1 MSSSRTENGPVVS
14 VIIPSYNYGHFI
26 GATFRSLQAQTF
38 PNWECIVIDDGST
51 DDTAE
56 VVTRFMKTDS
66 RIKFFR
72 QSNRRQAAARNN
84 GFAQMSGKYVQ
95 FLDADDLLESKKFE
109 RQVEYLEE
117 HPDVEIVYGD
127 TRYFETDRPDEL
139 LYTMYG
145 ENIPWQP
152 GLSGKGSEMLL
163 PLVRH
168 NNVIINAALTR
179 RTLVERVGRFDEE
192 LPPVE
197 DWEFWI
203 RCALAGAQ
211 FRFEDFEGTF
221 ALVRSHGSS
230 SSKNTLRMTGSE
242 VRMRRKLKRLLAN
255 EPEAW
260 HANAQ
265 LLAQAEGTL
274 GAQEVMHGGRAR
286 GVYYLGRAVVFDRK
300 VRQRLKWLACALA
313 APFVGRRR
321 FEKVYSSSISHAGR
335 RFLSRKG
342 AKAQRKPI
350 ETR

>member
-1 MSSSRTENGPVVS
+1 MSLSRTPDGPVVS
-14 VIIPSYNYGHFI
+14 VIVPSYNYGHLI
-26 GATFRSLQAQTF
+26 GATFESLQAQTF

-56 VVTRFMKTDS
+56 VVARFMKTDS

-84 GFAQMSGKYVQ
+84 GFTQMSGKYVQ

-117 HPDVEIVYGD
+117 HPNVEIIYGD
-127 TRYFETDRPDEL
+127 TRYFETDRPGEL

-152 GLSGKGSEMLL
+152 RLSGGGSDMLL
-163 PLVRH
+163 SLVRR
-168 NNVIINAALTR
+168 NTVIVNAPLTR
-179 RTLVERVGRFDEE
+179 RSLVERVGRFDEE
-192 LPPVE
+192 LPPLE

-211 FRFEDFEGTF
+211 FRFEDFEDTL
-221 ALVRSHGSS
+221 ALVRSHGASS
-230 SSKNTLRMTGSE
+230 SRNILRMTAAE

-255 EPEAW
+255 EPAAW
-260 HANAQ
+260 QANAQ
-265 LLAQAEGTL
+265 LLAEAEGTL
-274 GAQEVMHGGRAR
+274 GAQEVINGGRAR
-286 GVYYLGRAVVFDRK
+286 GVYYLGRAVVFDK
-300 VRQRLKWLACALA
+300 KFRQRLKWLACALA

-321 FEKVYSSSISHAGR
+321 FEKVYSSSISRAVR
-335 RFLSRKG
+335 SPLRVVS
-342 AKAQRKPI
+342 
-350 ETR
+350 